1 MKRKVTSDILFIGNI
16 SIDKIKNAIGTRY
29 AIGGSVYN
37 ATYCAK
43 IISKKL
49 RIKVYSIVGND
60 FPLDVLNFLKEKGLD
75 ISGIRIAK
83 GKSNFFH
90 IIEEKNKSVIKIEY
104 LKELDNFP
112 CKEKTIHLHVSC
124 RKGIKSPYFYFK
136 TIPHKRASMDLIFSS
151 LKERIKE
158 IEKCLPLVDMLF
170 LNQNEYKILNK
181 YFRHTIE
188 SLFPSTIFFITQN
201 EKGIIIKKGEEKLN
215 FPGILLNR
223 KKIISTTGA
232 GDTFFGSFLGAHYSS
247 HSPIESLA
255 MATSAATLSVQDFG
269 VSHISNKLPVLKNYY
284 NKLLQQYKK
293 RELKAPKLFFHEK

>member
-1 MKRKVTSDILFIGNI
+1 MKGKVTSDILFVGNI

-37 ATYCAK
+37 AAYCAK

-49 RIKVYSIVGND
+49 RIKIYSIVGSD
-60 FPLDVLNFLKEKGLD
+60 FPLDVLNFLKETGLD
-75 ISGIRIAK
+75 TSGIRIIK
-83 GKSNFFH
+83 GKSNFFY
-90 IIEEKNKSVIKIEY
+90 IIEEKNKSIIKIKY

-124 RKGIKSPYFYFK
+124 RKGIKSPHFYLK

-158 IEKCLPLVDMLF
+158 IEKCLSLVDMVF
-170 LNQNEYKILNK
+170 LNQDEFKILNK
-181 YFRHTIE
+181 YFGHTIE
-188 SLFPSTIFFITQN
+188 SLFPSTIFFITQS
-201 EKGIIIKKGEEKLN
+201 EKGIIIKKGEEELN

-232 GDTFFGSFLGAHYSS
+232 GDAFFGSFLGNYYSS

-255 MATSAATLSVQDFG
+255 IAVSAATLSIQDFG
-269 VSHISNKLPVLKNYY
+269 VSHISNKLSILKNYY
-284 NKLLQQYKK
+284 NKLLRQYKK
-293 RELKAPKLFFHEK
+293 NEFEVSKLFFHEE